1 MSAMLSAVRRQTE
14 IIEWIM
20 VTIYIVLTAYLFAC
34 SAPPRVVFAL
44 RDAATPFQ
52 VIVRARNAGAERSLA
67 VWRSAKFENRTL
79 TSPSLVRSEVFARF
93 G

>member
-1 MSAMLSAVRRQTE
+1 MSAMLSAARRQTE
-14 IIEWIM
+14 IVEWIM
-20 VTIYIVLTAYLFAC
+20 VTIYVIVTAYLFAC
-34 SAPPRVVFAL
+34 SAPPRIAFAL

-79 TSPSLVRSEVFARF
+79 TSPSLARSEVFARF